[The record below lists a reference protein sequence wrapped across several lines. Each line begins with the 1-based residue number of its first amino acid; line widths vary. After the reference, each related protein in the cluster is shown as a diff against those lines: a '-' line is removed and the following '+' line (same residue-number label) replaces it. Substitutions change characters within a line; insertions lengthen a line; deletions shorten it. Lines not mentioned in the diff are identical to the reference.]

1 MEEYKEENS
10 AEEEGR
16 EEVTENMV
24 DINDK
29 YKEMIK
35 MTK

>member
-10 AEEEGR
+10 AEEEVR

-29 YKEMIK
+29 YKEMIE